1 MSAKKVSPR
10 LIVLIVLAA
19 LFMIGEF
26 VVGYLQNS
34 LALVSDSFH
43 MLSDVLALGVAL
55 WARRF
60 SKKDKTETMTYGWR
74 RAEVVGA
81 LANGVFL
88 LALCLNII
96 IEAIQRFFDITEI
109 KNPIWLLVV
118 GGVGLI
124 INVLGLFLV
133 GGHAHGHSHGHS
145 HRNSDADDPMNSRFN
160 KTVSQEELVESTPE
174 PPSIMQHN
182 HENMNMRGVFLHVL
196 GDALGSL
203 GVIVSGLII
212 WLTNFKQR
220 YYIDPIM
227 SLFITAII
235 LKTTIPLVRKAAK
248 ILLQAVPDT
257 VDVKK
262 IHEDLEKIDDVIDI
276 HEIHIWQLSNDLL
289 VASLHITCLRSCNFM
304 KLASTLKEILHS
316 YGIHATTIQPE
327 LVDEDYKK
335 EGDCLLRCQ
344 NKCEEMSCCTQ
355 RRIKIVTVQNS
366 LEPK

>member
-88 LALCLNII
+88 LALCLNIV
-96 IEAIQRFFDITEI
+96 IEAIQRFFDISEV
-109 KNPIWLLVV
+109 KNPIWLIVV
-118 GGVGLI
+118 GGIGLI
-124 INVLGLFLV
+124 INIFGLFLV
-133 GGHAHGHSHGHS
+133 GGHAHGHSHGHG
-145 HRNSDADDPMNSRFN
+145 HRSDSEVSIITPKLA
-160 KTVSQEELVESTPE
+160 KTMSQEELVEAPE
-174 PPSIMQHN
+174 PPSLMQEHS
-182 HENMNMRGVFLHVL
+182 HANMNMKGIFLHVL
-196 GDALGSL
+196 GDALGSM
-203 GVIVSGLII
+203 GVIVSGLVI
-212 WLTNFKQR
+212 WLTSFDQR
-220 YYIDPIM
+220 YYIDPII
-227 SLFITAII
+227 SIFITAII
-235 LKTTIPLVRKAAK
+235 LKTTIPLVRKAGA
-248 ILLQAVPDT
+248 ILLQAVPNSI
-257 VDVKK
+257 DVKK
-262 IHEDLEKIDDVIDI
+262 IGEELAKVDDVLDI

-304 KLASTLKEILHS
+304 KLASTMKGILHS

-327 LVDEDYKK
+327 LVDENYTKG
-335 EGDCLLRCQ
+335 EDCLLRCQ
-344 NKCEEMSCCTQ
+344 TKCVEVSCCTQ
-355 RRIKIVTVQNS
+355 RSKGGKFENS
-366 LEPK
+366 IEPS